1 LGLNSW
7 IVAQPASKKANN
19 SEFRT
24 QLTCK
29 LPTSPSPRF
38 LTTMSVS
45 NPFEFDLK
53 VTEIL
58 RLIYTLTETKLFFFN
73 KSFYFRLSFKS
84 FWAFLSMK
92 LYLIFYIYLFFYR
105 VILILYPKSW
115 ASQINLSYLEVFFFN
130 FIFQHLVCLRV
141 YLHCFI

>member
-1 LGLNSW
+1 
-7 IVAQPASKKANN
+7 
-19 SEFRT
+19 
-24 QLTCK
+24 
-29 LPTSPSPRF
+29 
-38 LTTMSVS
+38 MSVS

-105 VILILYPKSW
+105 VILILYPKS
-115 ASQINLSYLEVFFFN
+115 
-130 FIFQHLVCLRV
+130 
-141 YLHCFI
+141 